1 MKIGI
6 LKGIAEAAVG
16 VATLNPALIGKGA
29 WDAGKSY
36 LKGEVL
42 EILSGTDWA
51 EVADTNPFW

>member
-6 LKGIAEAAVG
+6 LKGIAEAVVG
-16 VATLNPALIGKGA
+16 VATSNPALIGKGA
-29 WDAGKSY
+29 LDVVKSCG
-36 LKGEVL
+36 GEAL